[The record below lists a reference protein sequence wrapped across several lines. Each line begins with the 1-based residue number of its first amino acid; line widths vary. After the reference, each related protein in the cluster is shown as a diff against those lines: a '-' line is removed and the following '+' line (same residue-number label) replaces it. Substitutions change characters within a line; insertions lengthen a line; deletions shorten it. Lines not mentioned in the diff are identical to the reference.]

1 VFKASVLPKLGH
13 LLVERLTSEQIKRW
27 HHDLASSGKGVR
39 TKKQAEKLAR
49 RPPPTSDE
57 GRRKRRATANRV
69 LTMLKAALNRA
80 YNAGRIPSDAAWR
93 KVKPFKQANAPVVR
107 YLSGDES
114 RRLVNACADDFRPL
128 VQAALLTGCRY
139 SELVNLI
146 CADFNRDSDTL
157 TLRQTK
163 GGRARHVVLT
173 EEGRDLFTQW
183 TAGRAG
189 NERIFLRSDG
199 HPWGASHQQRPLAAA
214 ARRARLSPAPTFHI
228 LRHTHASVLAMR
240 GVPLGVIAAQLG
252 HQDTRMTEKH
262 YAHLA
267 PNYVA
272 DTIRAHFP
280 TLGIADET
288 SVVPIRRRG

>member
-1 VFKASVLPKLGH
+1 
-13 LLVERLTSEQIKRW
+13 
-27 HHDLASSGKGVR
+27 
-39 TKKQAEKLAR
+39 
-49 RPPPTSDE
+49 
-57 GRRKRRATANRV
+57 
-69 LTMLKAALNRA
+69 MLKAALNRA
-80 YNAGRIPSDAAWR
+80 YNAGRVASDSAWR
-93 KVKPFKQANAPVVR
+93 RVKPFKQVDEPIVR
-107 YLSGDES
+107 YVSQDEA
-114 RRLVNACADDFRPL
+114 RRLVNACEQDFRAL

-139 SELVNLI
+139 SELVNLS

-163 GGRARHVVLT
+163 SGRSRHVVLT
-173 EEGRDLFTQW
+173 EEGRDLFTHW
-183 TAGRAG
+183 TAGRAA

-199 HPWGASHQQRPLAAA
+199 NPWGASHQQRPLAAA
-214 ARRARLSPAPTFHI
+214 ARRASISPAPTFHI
-228 LRHTHASVLAMR
+228 LRHTHASMLAMR

-280 TLGIADET
+280 VLGIADQT
-288 SVVPIRRRG
+288 IVVPMRRKS